1 MNIEQIFS
9 KDINRPINGV
19 IKADQSDRA
28 YNELDE
34 YVITKEVDKHLRQ
47 FVDAFLLG
55 IDRKK
60 DADVSA
66 KMGVWVSGFFGSGKS
81 HFIKILSYLLKNQ
94 PVSEE
99 GKEAKTPLDFFLE
112 KVSGDAVLQ
121 GDLKRLANAHTEVIL
136 FNIDSKAEQNHSRD
150 AILQVFLKVFNE
162 HVGYCGDHP
171 EVAHM
176 ERFLDDK
183 GKYQEFIETLASDH
197 NLDWKAERDSYQF
210 YATEVGDALSKVL
223 NQQISDPQAFIDNL
237 EKGLA
242 LTIENFAKW
251 VKQYLDKKGSD
262 QRLVFLVDEVGQF
275 IGGQTQL
282 MLNLQT
288 ITEELGTKCQGRAW
302 VVVTSQ
308 EDIEAVVGSGGFGKD
323 NSKDFS
329 KIQGRF
335 TTRLSLSGSNAD
347 EVIQRRLLSKIGEAA
362 DSLKTLYQ
370 DKGDILR
377 NQITFRD
384 TGITLR
390 PFTDTD
396 NFVACYPFPPYQF
409 LLVQKIFEA
418 SRQFGATGG
427 HLSKGERSM
436 LDAFQTAALA
446 IKDKP
451 LGALVPLDS
460 FYPSIESFLEGVVRT
475 AIARVDNI
483 PDRSPF
489 DSRVLKTLFLIRY
502 VEEVPANIDNLITF
516 FVDEVDAD
524 KRALRSAIEE
534 SLLRL
539 ERDTLISRNGD
550 LYFFLTNEERDIN
563 KEIKD
568 QDYSQTDLHHVFND
582 IIFGDVLKDPRY
594 RYPVNGKDF
603 DVTKLIDLIPVSNR
617 KEGSL
622 TLSILTPLAIDF
634 ATFTDPRC
642 LEMSMEGNVGQL
654 VIRLNDDSKLRD
666 EITTYIQTQNYL
678 KLKTDGSLPVT
689 TKRIHDD
696 KRLEN
701 TQRRN
706 RIHTTLTKML
716 EEARYFILVD

>member
-1 MNIEQIFS
+1 MKIESIFS
-9 KDINRPINGV
+9 KDINRAINGV
-19 IKADQSDRA
+19 IKADQSDKA
-28 YNELDE
+28 YNELEE
-34 YVITKEVDKHLRQ
+34 YVITKEVDRHLRQ

-81 HFIKILSYLLKNQ
+81 HFIKILSYLLNNQ

-99 GKEAKTPLDFFLE
+99 GKAAKTPLDFFIE
-112 KVSGDAVLQ
+112 KVVGDSVFQ
-121 GDLKRLANAHTEVIL
+121 GDLKRLANAQTEVIL

-183 GKYQEFIETLASDH
+183 GKYQAFIDMLASDH

-223 NQQISDPQAFIDNL
+223 NQRIDDPQAFIDNL
-237 EKGLA
+237 EKGLS
-242 LTIENFAKW
+242 LSIENFAKW
-251 VKQYLDKKGSD
+251 VQQYLDKQGSD
-262 QRLVFLVDEVGQF
+262 KRLVFLVDEVGQF

-308 EDIEAVVGSGGFGKD
+308 EDIEAVVGAGGFGKD

-347 EVIQRRLLSKIGEAA
+347 EVIQRRLLSKNDDAA
-362 DSLKTLYQ
+362 AALKTLFH

-384 TGITLR
+384 AAITLR
-390 PFTDTD
+390 PFADTD
-396 NFVACYPFPPYQF
+396 SFVDCYPFPPYQF

-436 LDAFQTAALA
+436 L
-446 IKDKP
+446 
-451 LGALVPLDS
+451 VS
-460 FYPSIESFLEGVVRT
+460 VVRT
-475 AIARVDNI
+475 
-483 PDRSPF
+483 
-489 DSRVLKTLFLIRY
+489 
-502 VEEVPANIDNLITF
+502 
-516 FVDEVDAD
+516 
-524 KRALRSAIEE
+524 
-534 SLLRL
+534 
-539 ERDTLISRNGD
+539 
-550 LYFFLTNEERDIN
+550 
-563 KEIKD
+563 
-568 QDYSQTDLHHVFND
+568 
-582 IIFGDVLKDPRY
+582 FGTVGG
-594 RYPVNGKDF
+594 VN
-603 DVTKLIDLIPVSNR
+603 
-617 KEGSL
+617 
-622 TLSILTPLAIDF
+622 
-634 ATFTDPRC
+634 
-642 LEMSMEGNVGQL
+642 
-654 VIRLNDDSKLRD
+654 
-666 EITTYIQTQNYL
+666 
-678 KLKTDGSLPVT
+678 
-689 TKRIHDD
+689 
-696 KRLEN
+696 
-701 TQRRN
+701 
-706 RIHTTLTKML
+706 
-716 EEARYFILVD
+716 